1 MGIGGGIGFTPLQG
15 AVGAARCSTALKEG
29 GSCSPAVTAGI
40 VRAGSPHQAEQ
51 FSSFFYFLHQG
62 RAFPSPLFPPRM
74 CIPLPIPL
82 PRPQP
87 HASGSIS
94 HTKAQKKQNCREQK
108 APGSRVTALASQR
121 SVFNAFLLFIA
132 VGFWH
137 PSRPWK
143 HLGCW
148 DFARAPGNHVK
159 AEIFGFQ

>member
-15 AVGAARCSTALKEG
+15 AVGAARCSAALKEG

-40 VRAGSPHQAEQ
+40 VQAGSPHQAEK

-62 RAFPSPLFPPRM
+62 RAFPLPLFPPRM

-94 HTKAQKKQNCREQK
+94 HTKAQKKQNRREQK

-121 SVFNAFLLFIA
+121 SVFNALHSGWVLASSSSLEGRGERAAFGLL
-132 VGFWH
+132 GLRSSTRQ
-137 PSRPWK
+137 P
-143 HLGCW
+143 C
-148 DFARAPGNHVK
+148 
-159 AEIFGFQ
+159 